1 MICGVTQCMGL
12 LLILS
17 LTLHF
22 LLAFRADHCRSS
34 VTRALKQFFVD
45 SGSHSF
51 PPALVSTGMGSGEY
65 FHWKAGVVPNHTW
78 LPWIPPCYTW
88 GAQVPFQPLRN
99 QFPSSSIGGK
109 FNNLWG
115 LHSSSYMYHTK
126 AQLHQLPPSTKIW
139 LERDWG
145 TSSHAKDFKFT
156 TYGISTVIAY
166 NTGFTVNTLPGTSI
180 WSDP

>member
-1 MICGVTQCMGL
+1 MTCGMTARAFCLSCQLRCISCWHL
-12 LLILS
+12 ELII
-17 LTLHF
+17 
-22 LLAFRADHCRSS
+22 ADLVILCGFWLPPLPPCIGKYWYGVRW
-34 VTRALKQFFVD
+34 VFPLKGRG
-45 SGSHSF
+45 GSHSH
-51 PPALVSTGMGSGEY
+51 LVAMDTSLLCLRWSGPCST
-65 FHWKAGVVPNHTW
+65 W
-78 LPWIPPCYTW
+78 
-88 GAQVPFQPLRN
+88 N
-99 QFPSSSIGGK
+99 QYPSSSIGDK